1 MTSSPVHTVTRMD
14 SVTEIT
20 EVKVQATLHFIS
32 LDFETRKGPLFQAL
46 SSGMEQDWGS
56 YQFPFLQ
63 CLFPP
68 SLSLS
73 LSPSLSPPLSPS
85 LPLSLPPPPP
95 LSPSLSPSS
104 LSLSLSLSPLFSSS
118 GMMAQVNVYKNMVN
132 VKGRYAHYSLMPQ
145 ATNHMSV

>member
-1 MTSSPVHTVTRMD
+1 MTSPVHTVTRMD

-32 LDFETRKGPLFQAL
+32 LDFETKKGPLFQAL

-63 CLFPP
+63 CLYP
-68 SLSLS
+68 
-73 LSPSLSPPLSPS
+73 
-85 LPLSLPPPPP
+85 PPPPP
-95 LSPSLSPSS
+95 LSLS
-104 LSLSLSLSPLFSSS
+104 LSLPAPPPSLSLSPLFSSS
-118 GMMAQVNVYKNMVN
+118 EMMAQVYVYKNMVN